1 MIKQNYSP
9 LRYPGGKVSLYDFL
23 KKMLKKNNII
33 DGIYAEGFAGGGGA
47 ALKLLMLEDVNEIY
61 LNDNDIFIYK
71 LWYSILH
78 NTEELLRKI
87 YDTEVTIEEW
97 QYRKSILKSK
107 NLTDNYSDIEIAFT
121 TFFLNRCNRSGILK
135 AGVIGGIEQ
144 NGDWK
149 IDARYNKKDLMK
161 RIELISFYKDRIKLS
176 NKDVISFLKQI
187 SKLKNSTSD
196 ILVYLDPP
204 YVKQGKDLYLNYF
217 EKEDHIKLSKYL
229 QKDFKNLWITSYDDN
244 ELIHSIYKEVTKNI
258 FEFNYFANKTKI
270 GRELIIASKNC
281 AMIEKY
287 NHYSKEKLISDFD
300 EVSTGHKMII

>member
-23 KKMLKKNNII
+23 KKMLKKNNVT

-47 ALKLLMLEDVNEIY
+47 ALKLLMLEDVNKIY

-78 NTEELLRKI
+78 NTEELLKKI
-87 YDTEVTIEEW
+87 YDTEVTIDEW
-97 QYRKSILKSK
+97 KYRKSILKSK

-187 SKLKNSTSD
+187 SRLKNSTSD

-281 AMIEKY
+281 TMIEKY
-287 NHYSKEKLISDFD
+287 NHYSKVKLISDFD

>member
-23 KKMLKKNNII
+23 KKMLKKNNVT

-47 ALKLLMLEDVNEIY
+47 ALKLLMLEDVNKIY

-87 YDTEVTIEEW
+87 YDTEVTIDEW
-97 QYRKSILKSK
+97 KYRKSILKSK

-187 SKLKNSTSD
+187 SRLKNSTSD

-281 AMIEKY
+281 TMIEKY
-287 NHYSKEKLISDFD
+287 NHYSKVKLISDFD
-300 EVSTGHKMII
+300 IVSTGHKMII

>member
-1 MIKQNYSP
+1 MTKQNYSP

-23 KKMLKKNNII
+23 KKMLKKNNVT

-47 ALKLLMLEDVNEIY
+47 ALKLLMLEDVNKIY

-87 YDTEVTIEEW
+87 YDTEVTIDEW
-97 QYRKSILKSK
+97 KYRKSILKSK

-187 SKLKNSTSD
+187 SRLKNSTSD

-281 AMIEKY
+281 TMIEKY
-287 NHYSKEKLISDFD
+287 NHYSKVKLISDFD
-300 EVSTGHKMII
+300 IVSTGHKMII

>member
-23 KKMLKKNNII
+23 KKMLKKNNVT

-47 ALKLLMLEDVNEIY
+47 ALKLLMLEDVNKIY

-87 YDTEVTIEEW
+87 YDTEVTIDEW
-97 QYRKSILKSK
+97 KYRKSILKSK

-187 SKLKNSTSD
+187 SRLKNSTSD

-281 AMIEKY
+281 TMIEKY
-287 NHYSKEKLISDFD
+287 NHYSKVKLISDFD

>member
-1 MIKQNYSP
+1 
-9 LRYPGGKVSLYDFL
+9 
-23 KKMLKKNNII
+23 
-33 DGIYAEGFAGGGGA
+33 
-47 ALKLLMLEDVNEIY
+47 
-61 LNDNDIFIYK
+61 
-71 LWYSILH
+71 
-78 NTEELLRKI
+78 
-87 YDTEVTIEEW
+87 
-97 QYRKSILKSK
+97 
-107 NLTDNYSDIEIAFT
+107 
-121 TFFLNRCNRSGILK
+121 
-135 AGVIGGIEQ
+135 
-144 NGDWK
+144 
-149 IDARYNKKDLMK
+149 MK

-187 SKLKNSTSD
+187 SRLKNSTSD

-281 AMIEKY
+281 TMIEKY
-287 NHYSKEKLISDFD
+287 NHYSKVKLISDFD
-300 EVSTGHKMII
+300 IVSTGHKMII